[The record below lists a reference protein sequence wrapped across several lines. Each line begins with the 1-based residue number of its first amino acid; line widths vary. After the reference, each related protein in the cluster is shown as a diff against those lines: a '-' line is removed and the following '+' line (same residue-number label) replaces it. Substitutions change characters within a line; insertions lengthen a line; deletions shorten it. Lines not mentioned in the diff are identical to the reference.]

1 MTTLET
7 QRQAYLMGFNS
18 GAKREWI
25 KVEKCLPSNNE
36 TVIGFLINGEHRAV
50 FPIMFSVDPVVTGG
64 KCEPTWLIG
73 EHKVK
78 GTVTHWMPLPEPPMI
93 EG

>member
-7 QRQAYLMGFNS
+7 QRMAYLKGFNT

-36 TVIGFLINGEHRAV
+36 TVIGFLVNGEHRAV
-50 FPIMFSVDPVVTGG
+50 FPVMFSVDPVVRRG
-64 KCEPTWLIG
+64 KFNHEWLIG
-73 EHKVK
+73 EHTVK

-93 EG
+93 DG